1 MMYEKK
7 PIGRLVT
14 LRQGF
19 AINKNTKHHM
29 SDEPTKLHLLRI
41 GDMKNNDFQVY
52 VKDTIPKRFIAKDD
66 DIIYTR
72 TGQVGLVFR
81 NQYGVVHNN
90 CFTVTSNDK
99 NELFQSYLFYA
110 LQEKSFYEE
119 ALSRATGAAQ
129 PDLPHEAFKSIE
141 IYLPPIKIQERIVQ
155 ILDVYDR
162 LIKNNQEQI
171 KLLEEAAQ
179 RLYKEWFVDLRFPG
193 YEDIKIVDGV
203 PEGWHLGTLEEV
215 LVYHDKLRKPLSS
228 MQRQNF
234 KGQYRYYG
242 AAGVLDYVQNYLF
255 NGTYLLF
262 GEDGSVVN
270 ENGNPILQYVT
281 GKFWVNNHAHVFTG
295 KEPYSTEYIY
305 MMLKKMNVI
314 DVVSGVAQPK
324 ISKARLNAKKILVP
338 DKNTVMIY
346 NEKVKSIFEQ
356 ILLLE
361 KVVDLLNNARNRLL
375 PKLMNGEIEV

>member
-1 MMYEKK
+1 MMYDTKK
-7 PIGRLVT
+7 LKDMAIIKTGKLDSNAAVDNGKYPFFTCDPTT
-14 LRQGF
+14 LRIDKWAYDTEAVLLAGNNASGNYTAKYYKGRFNAYQRTYIIETVNDEVVLVRFLCYAMNQQLRLLKTMSSGST
-19 AINKNTKHHM
+19 TKFLTIKM
-29 SDEPTKLHLLRI
+29 LHGL
-41 GDMKNNDFQVY
+41 D
-52 VKDTIPKRFIAKDD
+52 IP
-66 DIIYTR
+66 
-72 TGQVGLVFR
+72 
-81 NQYGVVHNN
+81 
-90 CFTVTSNDK
+90 C
-99 NELFQSYLFYA
+99 
-110 LQEKSFYEE
+110 
-119 ALSRATGAAQ
+119 
-129 PDLPHEAFKSIE
+129 PSIE
-141 IYLPPIKIQERIVQ
+141 VQKRIVNILGTIDDLIENNKKQ
-155 ILDVYDR
+155 IS
-162 LIKNNQEQI
+162 
-171 KLLEEAAQ
+171 LLEEAAQ
-179 RLYKEWFVDLRFPG
+179 RLYKEWFVDFRFPG
-193 YEDIKIVDGV
+193 YEEVAIVDGV

-242 AAGVLDYVQNYLF
+242 AAGVLDNVQNYLF
-255 NGTYLLF
+255 DGTYLLF

-305 MMLKKMNVI
+305 MMFKKMNVS

-361 KVVDLLNNARNRLL
+361 KVVDLLNKARNSLL